1 VTTTVDTDREGVEP
15 DGAGWREATVER
27 LEQAWHEPPGLGEWL
42 GTVDHKRIGL
52 RYFYTGMAFFVAG
65 GVQSLLIRTQLAGP
79 DLDVLSPEAF
89 NQLFSMHGVT
99 MMFLFA
105 MPVLSGFG
113 NYFVPLMIGARDMAF
128 PRLNAFGYWVLLAAG
143 TFLYSSF
150 LFGRAPNNG
159 WFNYVP
165 LGGEQ
170 FTPGIN
176 IDFYALGLIFLGLST
191 TGGAINFIV
200 TILKCRAPG
209 MTLNRIPI
217 FVWGEMAM
225 SLQIVF
231 ALPALSLA
239 GVLLVLDRSFGFHFY
254 DAGAGG
260 DPLLWQHLFWVF
272 GHPEVYI
279 VALPGFGIA
288 SAIIPTWVRRPI
300 VGYTYIVIG
309 ELAVALIGF
318 GVWVHHMFTV
328 GLPNV
333 TFSFISL
340 ASFMVAIPSAIQVFA
355 WLATLVAGRP
365 VLRTP
370 LLFVLGFIF
379 IFVVGGV
386 TGVMFASVPFDQAV
400 HDSYFVVAHMHYV
413 LVGSAV
419 FPIFGA
425 IYHWGPKMTGRLLDE
440 RLGKWSFWL
449 MFAGFNVAFFPQHVL
464 GLLGMPRRVYTYDEG
479 LGWDGYNL
487 ASTVGAFA
495 LGVGI
500 LVTGVNWFASR
511 ARGAP
516 AGNDPWRG
524 ETLEW
529 ATSSPPRPYNFVTV
543 PTVRAREPLWDQ
555 PDLVDGVQAPDQGG
569 RALTG
574 GHVTLSTSL
583 LDARPQ
589 AVVHM
594 PHASV
599 WPFLLAVALLVGFY
613 ALLLDAWVVAVA
625 AAGASGAA
633 LMGWFRPRGQTQET

>member
-1 VTTTVDTDREGVEP
+1 
-15 DGAGWREATVER
+15 
-27 LEQAWHEPPGLGEWL
+27 
-42 GTVDHKRIGL
+42 
-52 RYFYTGMAFFVAG
+52 
-65 GVQSLLIRTQLAGP
+65 
-79 DLDVLSPEAF
+79 
-89 NQLFSMHGVT
+89 

-143 TFLYSSF
+143 MFLYSSF
-150 LFGRAPNNG
+150 LVGRAPNDG

-165 LGGEQ
+165 LSGEA

-176 IDFYALGLIFLGLST
+176 IDYYAVGLIFLGISS

-200 TILKCRAPG
+200 TILKLRAPG
-209 MTLNRIPI
+209 MIVSRIPI
-217 FVWGEMAM
+217 FVWGELAMA
-225 SLQIVF
+225 LQIVF
-231 ALPALSLA
+231 ALPALTLVS
-239 GVLLVLDRSFGFHFY
+239 VLLILDRKFDFHFF
-254 DAGAGG
+254 DADAGG

-309 ELAVALIGF
+309 ELSVALIGF

-328 GLPNV
+328 GLPNI
-333 TFSFISL
+333 TLGFISL
-340 ASFMVAIPSAIQVFA
+340 ASFVVAIPSSIQVFA

-379 IFVVGGV
+379 IFVIGGV
-386 TGVMFASVPFDQAV
+386 TGVMFAAIPFDQAV
-400 HDSYFVVAHMHYV
+400 HDSYFVVAHLHYV

-419 FPIFGA
+419 FPIFAA

-440 RLGKWSFWL
+440 RWGKVSFWL
-449 MFAGFNVAFFPQHVL
+449 MFVGFNLAFFPQHLL
-464 GLLGMPRRVYTYDEG
+464 GLFGMPRRIYTYDEG

-487 ASTVGAFA
+487 ASTLGAFMLA
-495 LGVGI
+495 VGI
-500 LVTGVNWFASR
+500 LVTIVNWYRSR
-511 ARGAP
+511 TRGAP

-529 ATSSPPRPYNFVTV
+529 YASSPPAHYNFVTI
-543 PTVRAREPLWDQ
+543 PTVRAREPMWDQ
-555 PDLVDGVQAPDQGG
+555 PELVDGVQSPEDGG
-569 RALTG
+569 RPLTD
-574 GHVTLSTSL
+574 GHVTLSTSM

-589 AVVHM
+589 AIVHM

-599 WPFLLAVALLVGFY
+599 WPFLLSAALLVLAF
-613 ALLLDAWVVAVA
+613 AVLLDNWALAVATVVASV
-625 AAGASGAA
+625 GA
-633 LMGWFRPRGQTQET
+633 LMGWYWPRGQTQET